1 MILKIEQIREKH
13 IKIQCDFHRKPIG
26 WEGLRATSVRKKYR
40 RKISIFIRSKFEVK
54 KQKEH
59 LKIFNPINSYEF
71 HSRKAEAPYSTFLLC
86 LHTTCWVVYWLEL
99 SSVCRRNLQIYDA
112 VNEIER
118 FPETQRKG
126 QHSSTDYNCTMSLA
140 RDPTTSDIFLYS
152 MVMGKI
158 TLLNLKYKTY
168 LVSLSAELHT
178 QN

>member
-71 HSRKAEAPYSTFLLC
+71 HSRKAEASYSTFLLC
-86 LHTTCWVVYWLEL
+86 LHTTLLSRILTRTFLGVSQKSTDLWRRKRNRAFSRNSSKRSTYFYWLQL
-99 SSVCRRNLQIYDA
+99 HNVLGSRPHHVR
-112 VNEIER
+112 
-118 FPETQRKG
+118 
-126 QHSSTDYNCTMSLA
+126 H
-140 RDPTTSDIFLYS
+140 IFIFNGD
-152 MVMGKI
+152 GKNY
-158 TLLNLKYKTY
+158 T
-168 LVSLSAELHT
+168 A
-178 QN
+178 